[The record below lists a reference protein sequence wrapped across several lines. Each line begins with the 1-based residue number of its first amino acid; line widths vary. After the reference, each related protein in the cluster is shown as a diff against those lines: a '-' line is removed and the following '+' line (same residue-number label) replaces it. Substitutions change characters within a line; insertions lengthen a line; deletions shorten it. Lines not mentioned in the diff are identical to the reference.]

1 MILFLYRICI
11 RFLCPYYR
19 KGSVLL
25 KQAFQHFV
33 RNIYSDSDAKFL
45 EKLRK
50 QYDDLPRGSVLSY
63 QAVKPDEIKHY
74 AQAWNPDDPLY
85 HDEDYGSHSF
95 WNSMIAFPFFSLHQ
109 PLYPRFPHEFG
120 DKHYFGNCGGEVEYF
135 QPIRP
140 GDTISTLKAEQ
151 HLEDITTEERPELR
165 VFSLS
170 GTALQYNQN
179 GDLVCRYHTS
189 GQNAFLRYAD
199 GSPERRTF
207 SYYDINAEW
216 AACAPPTHV
225 TTPEEWELIEKLWA
239 AEELRGEHTRYWEDV
254 KIGDQIP
261 PVCTGPITELDMFR
275 LHGSDILRRGG
286 PKKFRER
293 NIHTQDPYGMWQPT
307 FYPCFAGH
315 PDLGVRPCFYS
326 WTARNFA
333 IRAVTNYMSDMGEI
347 RKIRWQSQ
355 QLYPALH
362 VPDAGRDILDL
373 LPETRGRVCQRI
385 GQVGDTCICLGTV
398 IHKDIVGQEHQV
410 RLVVWVETLDHV
422 ILQALDVTLCLPS
435 RNHL

>member
-1 MILFLYRICI
+1 M
-11 RFLCPYYR
+11 
-19 KGSVLL
+19 

-33 RNIYSDSDAKFL
+33 RNVYSDSDAKFL

-85 HDEDYGSHSF
+85 HDEDYGARSF
-95 WNSMIAFPFFSLHQ
+95 WNSMIAFPFFSLRQ
-109 PLYPRFPHEFG
+109 PLDPRFPHEFG

-151 HLEDITTEERPELR
+151 QLEDITTEERPELR

-170 GTALQYNQN
+170 GTGLQYNQN

-199 GSPERRTF
+199 GSSQRHAF

-239 AEELRGEHTRYWEDV
+239 AEELRGERTRYWEDV
-254 KIGDQIP
+254 KIGDQIS